1 MRERRALL
9 NIKQYLGILFCCLFV
24 CPLQG
29 AAGSREKQAAQ
40 ESHLKGQYIAV
51 EDYFALHPDEKK
63 ISMNFGKLVQGPP
76 QAIPSTLQGQKVSV
90 AIVYPGEQVS
100 DYWRRSL
107 QSFIGRMQ
115 ELAIDYE
122 ISEYFT
128 KGGGVETRIQEKL
141 LKEALAKNPDY
152 LVFTL
157 DVNRHKRLI
166 ERILAKGRPRL
177 FLQNITTPLVA
188 WEENQ
193 PFYVGFD
200 HVIGTRML
208 ADYFLRKFGSQGSY
222 GLLYYSQGYVSRMRG
237 DTFHDYMHQ
246 GNGPRLAASFYTDGS
261 RENARKAVARSLGNV
276 PDLQFIYACSTD
288 VALGAV
294 DGLKEAGTSTRI
306 AVNGWGGG
314 SAELAALAKG
324 DLDVTVMRMNDDNGV
339 AMAEAIRLELLGRK
353 KDVPTIFS
361 GEFILVTGENSPEEL
376 NALRHRAFR
385 YSGIHESR

>member
-1 MRERRALL
+1 MTKIARCF
-9 NIKQYLGILFCCLFV
+9 GILLCFFLA
-24 CPLQG
+24 CPMQG
-29 AAGSREKQAAQ
+29 GADDRGKRPAQ
-40 ESHLKGQYIAV
+40 KNYLKSQYISVA
-51 EDYFALHPDEKK
+51 DYFRLHPDEKK
-63 ISMNFGKLVQGPP
+63 KSQDFSELVQSPP
-76 QAIPSTLQGQKVSV
+76 QPIPYILQRRKVSI
-90 AIVYPGEQVS
+90 AIVYPGEQIS

-107 QSFIGRMQ
+107 QSFVGRLQ
-115 ELAIDYE
+115 DLLIDYE
-122 ISEYFT
+122 ISEHFT
-128 KGGGVETRIQEKL
+128 RGGGIETRIQEQL
-141 LKEALAKNPDY
+141 LKEALDSNPDY

-157 DVNRHKRLI
+157 DVNRHQRLI

-177 FLQNITTPLVA
+177 FLQNITTPLLA

-200 HVIGTRML
+200 HATGTRML
-208 ADYFLRKFGSQGSY
+208 ADYFLRKSGSKGSF

-237 DTFHDYMHQ
+237 DTFLDYMHQ

-261 RENARKAVARSLGNV
+261 REKARKAVVGSLADV
-276 PDLQFIYACSTD
+276 SDLQFIYACSTD

-294 DGLKEAGTSTRI
+294 DGLKETGVSKRV

-353 KDVPTIFS
+353 KEVPTIFS
-361 GEFILVTGENSPEEL
+361 GEFVLVTGKNSPEEL
-376 NALRHRAFR
+376 SALRQRAFR
-385 YSGIHESR
+385 YSGIDESR